1 MADAASQERA
11 LGPHRGA
18 SAPCARVRSFRCL
31 PERALRRLWPEP
43 WGRTRALPHGAE
55 PLRPAPASTAAALR
69 AAPHLPAPCT
79 GPALRG
85 AAEPTGAHLGLQE
98 PGHVRGRFPLISG
111 SLGSFHQV
119 KHVDTEMT
127 VATGNSHSWTPRRE
141 ARHLL
146 GALGEA
152 SRVGDVHRALTGFLG
167 RKGAGI
173 GLAHVGAAAVGAGL
187 SQVSGICPGD

>member
-1 MADAASQERA
+1 MPAGEGPPAALARA
-11 LGPHRGA
+11 LGPH
-18 SAPCARVRSFRCL
+18 PRSPPR
-31 PERALRRLWPEP
+31 
-43 WGRTRALPHGAE
+43 GRTVAPSSRLHGSCTARRSPPAGSLHRACSP
-55 PLRPAPASTAAALR
+55 RSS
-69 AAPHLPAPCT
+69 
-79 GPALRG
+79 
-85 AAEPTGAHLGLQE
+85 GAHRGP
-98 PGHVRGRFPLISG
+98 PGPPGAGARQGKVPLISG

-141 ARHLL
+141 ARHPL

>member
-18 SAPCARVRSFRCL
+18 SAPCAHVRSFRCL

-55 PLRPAPASTAAALR
+55 PLRPAPASTAAAPR

-111 SLGSFHQV
+111 SLGSFNQV

-127 VATGNSHSWTPRRE
+127 VATGNSHSWTPPPPSGGARGSTWGRGCAQSAHWIPRKEGGRLRTGPCGCSGCGRR
-141 ARHLL
+141 
-146 GALGEA
+146 
-152 SRVGDVHRALTGFLG
+152 
-167 RKGAGI
+167 
-173 GLAHVGAAAVGAGL
+173 AV
-187 SQVSGICPGD
+187 PGVRYLPG